1 VPTKAKWMAFS
12 KFREMAE
19 DFVKIVNRESSDLDA
34 IEKIEHDLLVYYE
47 DVANEPDVKQKEH
60 VEVTQ

>member
-1 VPTKAKWMAFS
+1 MAFS